1 MWTGLNHMHIQSQLC
16 VFFFSNDNH
25 QGGFCV
31 HLSSIFQKIYFHFQN
46 FPVLW
51 FCFQS
56 ASSFYRYF
64 PTGAAEFSIDGQRDH
79 FSFSIWVSRL
89 ILMKCNTLEDTM
101 TYCKVL
107 KYIVGHCC
115 KTVMV
120 VVQPL
125 GRSVNNLDRIVGG
138 LQGIGSKCFGVPL
151 SD

>member
-1 MWTGLNHMHIQSQLC
+1 METDDHHRNPNLAIRSSNQALIYNQTVWCGLDWIMIIICTFSHSSAS
-16 VFFFSNDNH
+16 FFQKNLFSNDNH

-79 FSFSIWVSRL
+79 FSFSIWASRL
-89 ILMKCNTLEDTM
+89 ILMKCNTLEDT
-101 TYCKVL
+101 
-107 KYIVGHCC
+107 IRQC
-115 KTVMV
+115 KT
-120 VVQPL
+120 L
-125 GRSVNNLDRIVGG
+125 WHIVRYWNT
-138 LQGIGSKCFGVPL
+138 L
-151 SD
+151 